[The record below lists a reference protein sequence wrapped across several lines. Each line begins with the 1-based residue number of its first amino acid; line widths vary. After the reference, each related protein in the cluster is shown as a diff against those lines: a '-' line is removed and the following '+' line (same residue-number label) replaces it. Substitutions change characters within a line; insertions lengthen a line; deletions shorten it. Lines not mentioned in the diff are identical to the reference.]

1 MILSELTLMNPDNLT
16 QIIQKG
22 FHLTLGATS
31 FFMETLQDSSK
42 RDENLSKL
50 NSDFNQ
56 LTEEWAERGEMTE
69 QEARNFVDIILNQ
82 QNTQANTD
90 STTVSSSPNSAL
102 GLAQSDI
109 QRDLLELTQEIANLR
124 NDLQQSQELDSQN

>member
-1 MILSELTLMNPDNLT
+1 MNPDDLT
-16 QIIQKG
+16 QIMQKA
-22 FHLTLGATS
+22 FRTTLGATS

-42 RDENLSKL
+42 RDENLNKL

>member
-31 FFMETLQDSSK
+31 FFMETLQNSSK
-42 RDENLSKL
+42 RDENLNKL

-56 LTEEWAERGEMTE
+56 LTEEWAQRGEMTE
-69 QEARNFVDIILNQ
+69 REARNFVDTILNQ
-82 QNTQANTD
+82 QNSQVNTD
-90 STTVSSSPNSAL
+90 SINVPSTPVSDFVK
-102 GLAQSDI
+102 SDI
-109 QRDLLELTQEIANLR
+109 QRDLLELTQEVADLR
-124 NDLQQSQELDSQN
+124 AALQQSQKSDSQN

>member
-1 MILSELTLMNPDNLT
+1 MASLYALDYTYNVIVHWIHVVFP
-16 QIIQKG
+16 
-22 FHLTLGATS
+22 
-31 FFMETLQDSSK
+31 
-42 RDENLSKL
+42 
-50 NSDFNQ
+50 
-56 LTEEWAERGEMTE
+56 
-69 QEARNFVDIILNQ
+69 DIILNQ

-90 STTVSSSPNSAL
+90 STTVSSSPNSAS

>member
-31 FFMETLQDSSK
+31 FFMETLQNSSK
-42 RDENLSKL
+42 RDENLNKL

-56 LTEEWAERGEMTE
+56 LTEEWAQRGEMTE
-69 QEARNFVDIILNQ
+69 REARNFVDTILNQ
-82 QNTQANTD
+82 QNSQANTD
-90 STTVSSSPNSAL
+90 SINVPSTPVSDFV
-102 GLAQSDI
+102 QSDI
-109 QRDLLELTQEIANLR
+109 QRDLLELTQEVADLR
-124 NDLQQSQELDSQN
+124 AALQQSQKSDSQN

>member
-31 FFMETLQDSSK
+31 FFMETLQNSSK
-42 RDENLSKL
+42 RDENLNKL

-56 LTEEWAERGEMTE
+56 LTEEWAQRGEMTE
-69 QEARNFVDIILNQ
+69 REARNFVDTILNQ
-82 QNTQANTD
+82 QNCQVNTD
-90 STTVSSSPNSAL
+90 SINVPSTPVSDFV
-102 GLAQSDI
+102 QSDI
-109 QRDLLELTQEIANLR
+109 QRDLLELTQEVADLR
-124 NDLQQSQELDSQN
+124 AALQQSQKSDSQN

>member
-31 FFMETLQDSSK
+31 FFMETLQNSSK
-42 RDENLSKL
+42 RDENLNKL

-56 LTEEWAERGEMTE
+56 LTEEWAQRGEMTE
-69 QEARNFVDIILNQ
+69 REARNFVDTILNQ
-82 QNTQANTD
+82 QNSQVNTD
-90 STTVSSSPNSAL
+90 SINVPSTPVSDFV
-102 GLAQSDI
+102 QSDI
-109 QRDLLELTQEIANLR
+109 QRDLLELTQEVADLR
-124 NDLQQSQELDSQN
+124 AALQQSQKSNSQD

>member
-31 FFMETLQDSSK
+31 FFMETLQNSSK
-42 RDENLSKL
+42 RDENLNKL

-56 LTEEWAERGEMTE
+56 LTEEWAQRGEMTE
-69 QEARNFVDIILNQ
+69 REARNFVDTILNQ
-82 QNTQANTD
+82 QNSQVNTD
-90 STTVSSSPNSAL
+90 SINVPSTPVSDFV
-102 GLAQSDI
+102 QSDI
-109 QRDLLELTQEIANLR
+109 QRDLLELTQEVADLR
-124 NDLQQSQELDSQN
+124 AALQQSQTDSQN